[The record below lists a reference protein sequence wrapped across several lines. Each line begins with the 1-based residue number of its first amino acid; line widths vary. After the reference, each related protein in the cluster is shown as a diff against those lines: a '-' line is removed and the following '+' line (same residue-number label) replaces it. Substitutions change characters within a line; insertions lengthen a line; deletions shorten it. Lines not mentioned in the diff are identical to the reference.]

1 MKKLNTN
8 GDNEEG
14 DWQGW
19 GGRME
24 WESWAPSEK
33 SKTPGVNRIDPPNI
47 VPQVRPFGLNPAIRF
62 SDKIV
67 SSSEHR

>member
-1 MKKLNTN
+1 METMRKGIGKDGEGGWNGKAGHRRKNPKLLI
-8 GDNEEG
+8 
-14 DWQGW
+14 
-19 GGRME
+19 
-24 WESWAPSEK
+24 
-33 SKTPGVNRIDPPNI
+33 GVNRIDPPNI